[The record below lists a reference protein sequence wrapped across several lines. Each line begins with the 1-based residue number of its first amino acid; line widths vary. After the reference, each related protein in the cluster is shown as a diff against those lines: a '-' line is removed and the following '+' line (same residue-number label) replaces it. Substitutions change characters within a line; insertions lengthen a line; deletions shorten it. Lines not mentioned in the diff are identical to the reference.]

1 MTSNFVRRAVRCAL
15 VAVAVFLLPA
25 AARAQQPV
33 TITGRVTNEAGEPLR
48 VANVGIGSLN
58 LVVYANAE
66 GNYRLVVPAGRAA
79 SQSVPLTARQI
90 GYRAASATVQLV
102 PGATL
107 VQNFRLAPDPLRLDE
122 VVVTGAGTES
132 LAERIGT
139 ARASLSAQEVMKAN
153 EPNILQAMAGKV
165 PGIVTHQMS
174 GDPTASTAMQI
185 RGAKTF
191 GAAASQPTIIV
202 DGVPVNNATRPG
214 QNAGVLSGA
223 PMTNRASDINPE
235 DIESIEILK
244 GPAATSIY
252 GAAAGSAGAI
262 LITTKRG
269 RAGQMQYTL
278 RSTYQQDKPLTNI
291 PFQRKYGVG
300 SGGVSTQC
308 TAVNCSIGS
317 GFFSWGPELPAG
329 TATYDHG
336 AEVFET
342 GRMMDNTLSMS
353 GGTDRTTFYLSAG
366 ALDHNGFVVQDNDF
380 LKRYSF
386 RVNASH
392 SLFENLTVGAS
403 ASYVQTRSGGID
415 RGNAVNGIGLAA
427 LRQPP
432 EFNARQYLDTLSGL
446 HRSWRFP
453 NPGPTAF
460 TTNRG
465 FDNPFYAINEN
476 ELTAETGRYFGNI
489 NANWRALP
497 WLQVNYTLGGD
508 YASDDRT
515 NAFGRA
521 ASGLPGGQME
531 RWQFYDRIIDH
542 NLNAT
547 ATKDFS
553 DNFKTSFTLGQNLNE
568 TYFRQINVVGQ
579 TWIAPR
585 PYKLANTVSRTI
597 PNDAETRRRVE
608 GYFGQATADL
618 WDQLFLQARI
628 RNDGNSAFGINS
640 QRAWYP
646 GAQAAWSFT
655 KAVNLPESFI
665 TFGKLRAA
673 YGESGQQPPL
683 YATQDI
689 YTTAVFADFN
699 PASLQAPTLNGIG
712 GIYAGGVQGNANIS
726 PERVR
731 EFEAGADFN
740 LFKGFTDLSFTYYRS
755 KAEDVVF
762 GVSLPPSTGYTNV
775 NLNAGGLEN
784 RGWEVTTNFRPVQR
798 SDFAIEIGAN
808 WARNRNEVTSLGTID
823 AQLNG
828 TVDLPS
834 LENCGPEAKV
844 PRCETGIGN
853 AFSGQTTHAQVGF
866 PLGTWRST
874 DFARCGITTAAVISF
889 AGTNH
894 NVGTACEGQ
903 QHGALYIAANG
914 FPITDPTVRAL
925 GNPWPDWT
933 AGVSANVRIKGVELS
948 AFLDHRQGG
957 HVLNMTRA
965 SMYQYGTH
973 ADTEIRGQSRTFG
986 KDMLCHN
993 ITCDVLNGPVVGPG
1007 AGQAVVIGE
1016 GWFSAGAL
1024 GNGQGATG
1032 GPISQRLE
1040 DGTNTRLR
1048 EISVGYNFRGGFI
1061 ENVAGLRQ
1069 VDVKFSGRNIKLW
1082 SDYSGYDPETNL
1094 GGAANA
1100 NRGID
1105 FFNAP
1110 QARAWVMSVTLHR

>member
-1 MTSNFVRRAVRCAL
+1 MKHYLVRAVSRAL
-15 VAVAVFLLPA
+15 VVVAAMVLPA
-25 AARAQQPV
+25 AAKAQEPV
-33 TITGRVTNEAGEPLR
+33 TITGRVTNESGEPLR
-48 VANVGIGSLN
+48 VANVSIGALN
-58 LVVYANAE
+58 IVVYANAD

-79 SQSVPLTARQI
+79 SQTVTLSARQI
-90 GYRAASATVQLV
+90 GFRAGTATVQLV
-102 PGATL
+102 PGTTL
-107 VQNFRLAPDPLRLDE
+107 TQNFRLVADPLKLDE

-132 LAERIGT
+132 LVERIGT

-153 EPNILQAMAGKV
+153 EPNIIQAMAGKV

-174 GDPTASTAMQI
+174 GDPTASTAMVI
-185 RGAKTF
+185 RGMKTF
-191 GAAASQPTIIV
+191 GAGASQPVIIV
-202 DGVPVNNATRPG
+202 DGVPVNNTTRPG

-244 GPAATSIY
+244 GAAATSIY

-269 RAGQMQYTL
+269 KSGQVQYSL

-329 TATYDHG
+329 TVTYDHG

-342 GRMMDNTLSMS
+342 GRMLDNTLSMS
-353 GGTDRTTFYLSAG
+353 GGSDRTTFFLSAG
-366 ALDHNGFVVQDNDF
+366 ALDHDGFIVQDNDF

-392 SLFENLTVGAS
+392 SLLDNLTVGAS
-403 ASYVQTRSGGID
+403 ASYVQTKSGGID
-415 RGNAVNGIGLAA
+415 RGNAINGIGLAA

-432 EFNARQYLDTLSGL
+432 DFNAKQYLDSVSGL

-515 NAFGRA
+515 NAFGRS
-521 ASGLPGGQME
+521 ASGLPGGQIE

-553 DNFKTSFTLGQNLNE
+553 QNFKTSFTLGQNLNE

-618 WDQLFLQARI
+618 WDQLFVQARL
-628 RNDGNSAFGINS
+628 RNDGNSAFGIGK

-646 GAQAAWSFT
+646 GAQVAWSFT
-655 KAVNLPESFI
+655 KAVSLPESFI

-689 YTTAVFADFN
+689 YTTALFADFN
-699 PASLQAPTLNGIG
+699 PASIQAPTLNGIG
-712 GIYAGGVQGNANIS
+712 GIYAGAVQGNANIS
-726 PERVR
+726 PERVK

-740 LFKGFTDLSFTYYRS
+740 LFKGFTDLSVTYYTS
-755 KAEDVVF
+755 KSEDVVF
-762 GVSLPPSTGYTNV
+762 GVSLPPSTGYTAV
-775 NLNAGGLEN
+775 NLNAGSLEN
-784 RGWEVTTNFRPVQR
+784 KGWEVTTNFRPIQR
-798 SDFAIEIGAN
+798 SDFAVEIGAN
-808 WARNRNEVTSLGTID
+808 WGKNRNKVLSLGAID
-823 AQLNG
+823 AQLDG
-828 TVDLPS
+828 TVLPPTP
-834 LENCGPEAKV
+834 ENCGPEAKV
-844 PRCETGIGN
+844 PRCETGVGN
-853 AFSGQTTHAQVGF
+853 SFSGQTTHVQVGY

-874 DFARCGITTAAVISF
+874 DFARCGITTAATVTF
-889 AGTNH
+889 AGTSH
-894 NVGTACEGQ
+894 NVGAACEGQ
-903 QHGALYIAANG
+903 PRGALYIAANG

-933 AGVSANVRIKGVELS
+933 AGLSANVRIKGVELS

-965 SMYQYGTH
+965 SMGQYGTH
-973 ADTEIRGQSRTFG
+973 GDTEIRGQTRTFG

-993 ITCDVLNGPVVGPG
+993 ITCDVINGPVVGPG
-1007 AGQAVVIGE
+1007 AGTAVVIGE

-1032 GPISQRLE
+1032 GPISGRLE
-1040 DGTNTRLR
+1040 DATNTRLR
-1048 EISVGYNFRGGFI
+1048 EVSIGYNFRGGFV
-1061 ENVAGLRQ
+1061 ENIAGLRQ

-1082 SDYSGYDPETNL
+1082 TDYSGYDPETNL

-1110 QARAWVMSVTLHR
+1110 LARAWVMSVTLHR

>member
-1 MTSNFVRRAVRCAL
+1 MKHTLVRRVVLRAL
-15 VAVAVFLLPA
+15 VVVAAMLLPA
-25 AARAQQPV
+25 AAKAQEPV
-33 TITGRVTNEAGEPLR
+33 TISGRVTNEAGEPLR
-48 VANVGIGSLN
+48 VANVAIGALN
-58 LVVYANAE
+58 IVVYANAD

-79 SQSVPLTARQI
+79 SQNVTVTARQI
-90 GYRAASATVQLV
+90 GFRAASATVQLV
-102 PGATL
+102 PGTTL
-107 VQNFRLAPDPLRLDE
+107 TQNFRLVADPLKLDE
-122 VVVTGAGTES
+122 VVVTGAGTEA

-202 DGVPVNNATRPG
+202 DGVPINNTTRPG

-244 GPAATSIY
+244 GAAATSIY

-269 RAGQMQYTL
+269 KAGQVQYSL
-278 RSTYQQDKPLTNI
+278 RSTYQQDKPLTNL
-291 PFQRKYGVG
+291 PYQTKYGVG
-300 SGGVSTQC
+300 TGGVSTQC
-308 TAVNCSIGS
+308 TTVNCTIGS

-329 TATYDHG
+329 TQTYDHG

-342 GRMMDNTLSMS
+342 GRMLDNTLSMS
-353 GGTDRTTFYLSAG
+353 GGTDRTTFFLSAG
-366 ALDHNGFVVQDNDF
+366 ALDHDGFVVQDNDF

-392 SLFENLTVGAS
+392 SLLDNLTVGAS
-403 ASYVQTRSGGID
+403 ASYVQTKSGGID
-415 RGNAVNGIGLAA
+415 RGNAINGIGLAA

-432 EFNARQYLDTLSGL
+432 NFNARQYLDTLSGL

-515 NAFGRA
+515 NAFGRS
-521 ASGLPGGQME
+521 ASGLPGGQIE

-553 DNFKTSFTLGQNLNE
+553 QNFKTSFTVGQNLNE

-585 PYKLANTVSRTI
+585 PYRLANTVSRTI

-628 RNDGNSAFGINS
+628 RNDGNSAFGIGN

-646 GAQAAWSFT
+646 GGQVAWSFT
-655 KAVNLPESFI
+655 KAVSLPESFI

-689 YTTAVFADFN
+689 YTTALFADFN
-699 PASLQAPTLNGIG
+699 PASIQAPTLNGIG
-712 GIYAGGVQGNANIS
+712 GIYAGAVQGNPNIS
-726 PERVR
+726 PERVK

-740 LFKGFTDLSFTYYRS
+740 LFKGFTDLSFTYYTS
-755 KAEDVVF
+755 KSEDVVF
-762 GVSLPPSTGYTNV
+762 GVSLPPSTGYTAV
-775 NLNAGGLEN
+775 NLNAGALEN
-784 RGWEVTTNFRPVQR
+784 KGWEATMNFRPIQR
-798 SDFAIEIGAN
+798 SDFAVEIGAN
-808 WARNRNEVTSLGTID
+808 WGRNRNKVTSLGVID
-823 AQLNG
+823 AQLAG
-828 TVDLPS
+828 TVALPTA
-834 LENCGPEAKV
+834 ENCGPEAKV
-844 PRCETGIGN
+844 PRCETGVGN
-853 AFSGQTTHAQVGF
+853 SFSGQTTHVQVGY
-866 PLGTWRST
+866 PLGTWRAN
-874 DFARCGITTAAVISF
+874 DFARCGISTGTISF
-889 AGTNH
+889 QGTSH
-894 NVGTACEGQ
+894 NVGAACEGQ
-903 QHGALYIAANG
+903 PHGALYIAANG
-914 FPITDPTVRAL
+914 FPITDPTVRAQ

-933 AGVSANVRIKGVELS
+933 AGLSANVRIKGVELS

-957 HVLNMTRA
+957 NVLNMTRA

-973 ADTEIRGQSRTFG
+973 GDTEIRGQTRTFG

-1007 AGQAVVIGE
+1007 AGTAVVIGE

-1048 EISVGYNFRGGFI
+1048 EVSIGYNFRGGFI
-1061 ENVAGLRQ
+1061 ENIAGLRQ

-1082 SDYSGYDPETNL
+1082 TDYSGYDPETNL

-1110 QARAWVMSVTLHR
+1110 MARAWVMSVTLHR

>member
-1 MTSNFVRRAVRCAL
+1 MGKKLVRRAVRWTLAL
-15 VAVAVFLLPA
+15 GAIALLPGNVQ
-25 AARAQQPV
+25 AQEPV
-33 TITGRVTNEAGEPLR
+33 TITGRVTNDAGDPLR
-48 VANVGIGSLN
+48 VANVGIGALN
-58 LVVYANAE
+58 IVVYANAD
-66 GNYRLVVPAGRAA
+66 GSYRLTVPAGRAA
-79 SQSVPLTARQI
+79 SQNALLTARQI
-90 GYRAASATVQLV
+90 GYRAQSATVRLV
-102 PGATL
+102 PGTTL
-107 VQNFRLAPDPLRLDE
+107 VQNFRLAPDPLKLDE

-132 LAERIGT
+132 LVERLGT
-139 ARASLSAQEVMKAN
+139 ARSALSAEAVQKAN
-153 EPNILQAMAGKV
+153 EPNVIQAMAGKI
-165 PGIVTHQMS
+165 PGVVTNQSS
-174 GDPTASTAMQI
+174 GDPTASTAIQI

-191 GAAASQPTIIV
+191 GASQPVIIV

-214 QNAGVLSGA
+214 QNAGILSGA

-244 GPAATSIY
+244 GAAATSIY
-252 GAAAGSAGAI
+252 GAAAGSSGAI
-262 LITTKRG
+262 LITTKKG
-269 RAGQMQYTL
+269 KAGQVKYSL
-278 RSTYQQDKPLTNI
+278 RSTYQVDKPVSSL
-291 PFQRKYGVG
+291 PVQRTYGVG
-300 SGGVSTQC
+300 SNGVSTAC
-308 TAVNCSIGS
+308 TAVNCTIAS
-317 GFFSWGPELPAG
+317 GFFSWGPALAAG
-329 TATYDHG
+329 TPTYDHA

-342 GRMMDNTLSMS
+342 GRMFDNTLSMS
-353 GGTDRTTFYLSAG
+353 GGSDRTTFFLSAG
-366 ALDHNGFVVQDNDF
+366 SLDHDGFIVQDNDF

-392 SLFENLTVGAS
+392 SLAENLTVGAS
-403 ASYVQTRSGGID
+403 ASYVQTKSGGID
-415 RGNAVNGIGLAA
+415 RGNAINGIGLAA

-432 EFNARQYLDTLSGL
+432 EFNAKQYLDTASGL

-476 ELTAETGRYFGNI
+476 ELTAQTGRYFGNI
-489 NANWRALP
+489 NANWRALS
-497 WLQVNYTLGGD
+497 WLQLNYTLGGD

-515 NAFGRA
+515 NAFGRS

-547 ATKDFS
+547 ASRDFGS
-553 DNFKTSFTLGQNLNE
+553 NLKTSFTLGQNLNE

-597 PNDAETRRRVE
+597 PNDAETRRRIE
-608 GYFGQATADL
+608 GYFGQVTADFY
-618 WDQLFLQARI
+618 DQLFLQARI
-628 RNDGNSAFGINS
+628 RNDGNSALSREN

-655 KAVNLPESFI
+655 KAIKLPESFI
-665 TFGKLRAA
+665 SFGKVRAA

-689 YTTAVFADFN
+689 FTTALFADFN
-699 PASLQAPTLNGIG
+699 PASIQAPTLNGIG
-712 GIYAGGVQGNANIS
+712 GIYAGAVRGNPNIA
-726 PERVR
+726 PERVK

-740 LFKGFTDLSFTYYRS
+740 LFKGYTDLSVTYYTS
-755 KAEDVVF
+755 KSEDVVF
-762 GVSLPPSTGYTNV
+762 AVGLPPSTGYTNV
-775 NLNAGGLEN
+775 NLNAGALSN
-784 RGWEVTTNFRPVQR
+784 KGWEVTTNFRPVQR
-798 SDFAIEIGAN
+798 RDFAVELGAN
-808 WARNRNEVTSLGTID
+808 WGRNRNKVTSLGTID
-823 AQLNG
+823 AQVAG
-828 TVDLPS
+828 TVPLPTA
-834 LENCGPEAKV
+834 ENCGPEAKV
-844 PRCETGIGN
+844 PRCETGVGN
-853 AFSGQTTHAQVGF
+853 SFAGQSTHVQVGF
-866 PLGTWRST
+866 PLGTWRAT
-874 DFARCGITTAAVISF
+874 DFARCGRGLTTVSF
-889 AGTNH
+889 GGTSH
-894 NVGTACEGQ
+894 NVGAACEGQ
-903 QHGALYIAANG
+903 PAGTLYIAANG
-914 FPITDPTVRAL
+914 FPITDPTVRAI

-933 AGVSANVRIKGVELS
+933 AGLSANVRIKGVEMS

-957 HVLNMTRA
+957 NVLNMTRA

-973 ADTEIRGQSRTFG
+973 ADTEIRGQTRTFG

-1007 AGQAVVIGE
+1007 AGTAVVIGE
-1016 GWFSAGAL
+1016 GWFSAGSL

-1040 DGTNTRLR
+1040 DATNTRLR
-1048 EISVGYNFRGGFI
+1048 EISIGYNFTG
-1061 ENVAGLRQ
+1061 NWVKSLAGVSQ

-1082 SDYSGYDPETNL
+1082 TDYSGYDPETNL

-1110 QARAWVMSVTLHR
+1110 LARAWVMSVTLHR